1 MTVTSTITLADIQ
14 AAAEAMR
21 GHIVATPTVPAPA
34 LSALL
39 GCELWLKLET
49 QQHTGSFKPRGAFVK
64 IQSLT
69 PAQRKAGVVAMSA
82 GNHAQGVA
90 FWAGRLGIPAT
101 IVMPKA
107 TPFSKVER
115 TRALGATVEVVGD
128 SLTQAAEHAE
138 ALAKRDG
145 LAFVHPYDDEKV
157 IAGQGTLAL
166 EILDTVADL
175 DCLVIPIGG
184 GGMAAGMAIA
194 ARALNPAIEIVGV
207 QAALYPA
214 MAQVLAGKSPEAGGA
229 TLAEGIAVKM
239 PGEITRRIVR
249 DLVSDILL
257 VEERDLERAVQVL
270 VEAQKLVA
278 EGAGAAGI
286 AALMAHPE
294 RFRGRRV
301 ATVICGGNIDSR
313 ILASVLM
320 RGLVRDGRM
329 ARIRV
334 EISDAPGTLAAVA
347 QLIAESGG
355 NIVEC
360 YHQRMF
366 QDVPIKYAELDVVVE
381 TRNGAHVREIL
392 ARLEQAGFPP
402 RLLTA
407 TKEAGTTL

>member
-1 MTVTSTITLADIQ
+1 MTVTLADIQ
-14 AAAEAMR
+14 AAAEALR
-21 GHIVATPTVPAPA
+21 GHIVRTPTVPAA
-34 LSALL
+34 FLSAQL
-39 GCELWLKLET
+39 GCDLRLKLET

-64 IQSLT
+64 IRSLT
-69 PAQRKAGVVAMSA
+69 PDQRQAGIIAMSA

-115 TRALGATVEVVGD
+115 TRALGARVDLYGTN
-128 SLTQAAEHAE
+128 LTESARHAE
-138 ALAKRDG
+138 MLAKRDG
-145 LAFVHPYDDEKV
+145 LTFVHPYDDVRV

-166 EILDTVADL
+166 EMLADAPDL

-184 GGMAAGMAIA
+184 GGMAAGIA
-194 ARALNPAIEIVGV
+194 VAAKAMKPGIEIVGV
-207 QAALYPA
+207 QARLYPA
-214 MAQVLAGKSPEAGGA
+214 MADALADRPATSGGD
-229 TLAEGIAVKM
+229 TLAEGIAVKA
-239 PGEITRRIVR
+239 PGKITLGIIR

-257 VEERDLERAVQVL
+257 VEESAIERAVQL
-270 VEAQKLVA
+270 LAETQKLVA

-286 AALMAHPE
+286 AAILANPD

-301 ATVICGGNIDSR
+301 GTVICGGNIDSR

-320 RGLVRDGRM
+320 RGLVRDGHM

-347 QLIAESGG
+347 SLIAEAGG

-360 YHQRMF
+360 YHQRLF
-366 QDVPIKYAELDVVVE
+366 QDVPIKHAELDLVIE
-381 TRNGAHVREIL
+381 TRNPEHVREIL
-392 ARLEQAGFPP
+392 DRLCAAGFPP
-402 RLLTA
+402 RLLSE
-407 TKEAGTTL
+407 TKEAGTVL